1 MKGIATA
8 LIVILIWG
16 VTFAN
21 TRILLEEFS
30 ALEINLIRFSL
41 AWITLAVTQR
51 FFVCRSA
58 RTHQGM
64 IPWWLFPSM
73 GFLGIFLYQFLE
85 NCAIYYTNAS
95 NVAILVSFGPIV
107 TALMARS
114 LTSDR
119 SLSIRLVVGSLLS
132 VVGVSLVAMNG
143 IVNFHLRPLGD
154 MMALGAMVSWGGYSV
169 LIDKANACGVIPV
182 IAVQK
187 AFGWAVIM
195 MLPLAM
201 WGTTDVGFITLDGS
215 YSVTLDPSANFER
228 FSSLSNWGHFV
239 FLGVLA
245 SAVCFVLWIFACR
258 ILGVV
263 KVTIGLYLTPIVGV
277 IFSTIFLKEELT
289 TLSVLGG
296 ILILIGVFVATIRKG
311 VVR

>member
-1 MKGIATA
+1 M
-8 LIVILIWG
+8 
-16 VTFAN
+16 
-21 TRILLEEFS
+21 S
-30 ALEINLIRFSL
+30 S
-41 AWITLAVTQR
+41 
-51 FFVCRSA
+51 
-58 RTHQGM
+58 
-64 IPWWLFPSM
+64 
-73 GFLGIFLYQFLE
+73 
-85 NCAIYYTNAS
+85 
-95 NVAILVSFGPIV
+95 
-107 TALMARS
+107 
-114 LTSDR
+114 
-119 SLSIRLVVGSLLS
+119 SIHLVVGSLLS

-154 MMALGAMVSWGGYSV
+154 MMALGATVSWGGYSI

-215 YSVTLDPSANFER
+215 YAVTLDWSANLER
-228 FSSLSNWGHFV
+228 FSSLTNWGHFI

-245 SAVCFVLWIFACR
+245 SAISFVLWSFACR

-277 IFSTIFLKEELT
+277 VFSTIFLKEELT
-289 TLSVLGG
+289 TLSAFGG
-296 ILILIGVFVATIRKG
+296 ILSRLCKMPVCREHRAA
-311 VVR
+311 